1 MKKENILFNVFKKM
15 EINRAI
21 KRVGGKGKAEGGGEA
36 WLCRPAK
43 WGPTQFPQSESFSD
57 LLKTKEM

>member
-1 MKKENILFNVFKKM
+1 M